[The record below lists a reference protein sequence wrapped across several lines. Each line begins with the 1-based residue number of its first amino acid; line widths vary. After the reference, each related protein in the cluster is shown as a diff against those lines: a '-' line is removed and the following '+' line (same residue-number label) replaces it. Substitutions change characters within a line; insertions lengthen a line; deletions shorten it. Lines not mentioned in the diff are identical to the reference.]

1 MPLIGTVSGSHTH
14 LKAGGSFL
22 KAGSNVTITSASV
35 GGEFQVSIASS
46 GGSTNAAGS
55 DTQVQFNDGGT
66 NFGGDSGMTYNKSTN
81 TLSVDNIVPAAVIA
95 DSSTTPVVITR
106 GSQSNI
112 FGGTNAVLFVSGTS
126 TSLGFFDNG
135 SPRAAVFGGDIVA
148 SGVIRGGNPAF
159 MQGGSLLDL
168 RAGTVTISHRAIP
181 FGTANG
187 GPGFD
192 TMFFVSGAI
201 GDRQLSG
208 DKAGTSAFGGDLVVS
223 GATFLGQGL
232 QKLTDTA
239 LTVEGNSNGSYVVL
253 IDNDQ
258 STAGHGLKVTSDGTG
273 TDTNVFD
280 VESASTTHMRVRG
293 DGRIGMGKVT
303 ALPQAKLTIDGSGV
317 GGDAADLSIAGKI
330 MHLGDSNTHITFP
343 GNDEIRLTVGD
354 EPIFSGYLESE
365 STTVL
370 ILSGGAG
377 ASADPAEYSDI
388 NFFVSGAVGSRGV
401 ASSKGTA
408 IFGGDVMLSGTLH
421 ITGSGEDANQA
432 KPNTTFIASGGRPI
446 TGAPA
451 TMSVSSS
458 GVTITAAM
466 IVGSN
471 GVMAMSRG
479 SGQSD
484 TFDTAGNILALIP
497 LASAGLQID
506 FTYMNLSSNS
516 ITLAAPGDNSIIMAN
531 QNPMSYS
538 ISAGTGRSF
547 RLAINSGMTSLTIL
561 PTSAAYN
568 LNS

>member
-14 LKAGGSFL
+14 LKEGGSFL
-22 KAGSNVTITSASV
+22 KAGSNVTITSSSV

-126 TSLGFFDNG
+126 TSLGSFDNG

-148 SGVIRGGNPAF
+148 SGTIRGGNPAF

-181 FGTANG
+181 FGSANG

-192 TMFFVSGAI
+192 VSFFVSGAI
-201 GDRQLSG
+201 GDRQISG
-208 DKAGTSAFGGDLVVS
+208 DKTGTSAFGGDLVVS

-239 LTVEGNSNGSYVVL
+239 LTVEGNSNGSFVVL

-280 VESASTTHMRVRG
+280 VEVGSTTHMRVRG

-317 GGDAADLSIAGKI
+317 GGDSADLSIAGKI
-330 MHLGDSNTHITFP
+330 MHLGDSNTHLTFP
-343 GNDEIRLTVGD
+343 ENDAVQLTGGGISLFEGYAAGGQGN
-354 EPIFSGYLESE
+354 
-365 STTVL
+365 VL
-370 ILSGGAG
+370 ILSGGSG
-377 ASADPAEYSDI
+377 NSEDASEYQDTS
-388 NFFVSGAVGSRGV
+388 FFVSGSVMSRGTTGG
-401 ASSKGTA
+401 GTA
-408 IFGGDVMLSGTLH
+408 LFGGDLVLSGVLH
-421 ITGSGEDANQA
+421 ITGSGEDAGVAQ
-432 KPNTTFIASGGRPI
+432 KSSIFIGSGGRPV

-451 TMSVSSS
+451 TISMSSS
-458 GVTITAAM
+458 GVTISAAI
-466 IVGSN
+466 IVGTN
-471 GVMAMSRG
+471 GMMAMSRS

-484 TFDTAGNILALIP
+484 TFDTAANIIAQIP

-506 FTYMNLSSNS
+506 FTYMNLSSNTV
-516 ITLAAPGDNSIIMAN
+516 TLAAPGDNSIIMAN

-538 ISAGTGRSF
+538 ISAGTGRNF
-547 RLAINSGMTSLTIL
+547 RLAINSGMNSITIL
-561 PTSAAYN
+561 PVSSNYN